1 MECTKVLAHKSFVC
15 HFIKSL
21 ILNYCY
27 MQLYC
32 PKNEFRKLNVILW
45 MAKNFVDAYYW
56 NSYFALGIRTAI
68 GFEYQSCIWEFRKC
82 SIIFSD
88 NIIIQ
93 HRLKN
98 TTYYHGGTYEN
109 QLYVP
114 IFVQWNIN
122 IITTLINNAN
132 RGFYCLQEFA
142 WAENLWLFLQFS

>member
-1 MECTKVLAHKSFVC
+1 MFIYIFLLDTEKLKSIWFGTLITVDITSYQLAHKSFVC

-21 ILNYCY
+21 ILSYCY
-27 MQLYC
+27 MQLYW

-82 SIIFSD
+82 SITFSD

-98 TTYYHGGTYEN
+98 TTYH
-109 QLYVP
+109 
-114 IFVQWNIN
+114 FVITMEELMKIN
-122 IITTLINNAN
+122 FVFRYFYN
-132 RGFYCLQEFA
+132 RI
-142 WAENLWLFLQFS
+142 